1 MADSHYC
8 IEKHAADGSTE
19 TVIRRLSEEEAAEE
33 LARILGGTRIT
44 ESVRENARE
53 MRKLALQLKNK
64 RK

>member
-1 MADSHYC
+1 M
-8 IEKHAADGSTE
+8 
-19 TVIRRLSEEEAAEE
+19 IRRLSEEEAAEE
-33 LARILGGTRIT
+33 LARILGGARIT